1 MHDGRRRRLAV
12 LAAVLATVA
21 MLPGAAAAPAAAQQ
35 DGDCSFPAT
44 VTDATGREVTI
55 EEDPERVVTTNPS
68 AAQTMWEIGA
78 QEEVVGVSQFAAYL
92 EGADAKAN
100 VSGSGGPSVERIVD
114 LEPDLVLVP
123 NTTHGFAKDRIQQLR
138 DAGIPVYV
146 FGTPTSVQ
154 YVIDK
159 TRTTG
164 RLTGNC
170 EAADERADRMEADVA
185 RIERAVETVERP
197 VGLNYFF
204 GFTSG
209 SGTFIGEVMETSG
222 VRNGAAEADISGFS
236 PINEET
242 VVQINPAWIVV
253 PEESSVPNNDAYNST
268 TAVQEGQIIRVDTN
282 NLQQPAPRVV
292 EAMIT
297 IVRAVHPEAY
307 EQAELTT
314 TTTAATEATETA
326 DTATTTAPAE
336 TTTTAGQPGFTV
348 GATVAA
354 LVAVALLA
362 RRAGR

>member
-1 MHDGRRRRLAV
+1 MHDGRRRWLAV

-21 MLPGAAAAPAAAQQ
+21 VLPGAAVASGTQQ
-35 DGDCSFPAT
+35 EDCSFPAT

-55 EEDPERVVTTNPS
+55 EEDPERVVTTSPS

-78 QEEVVGVSQFAAYL
+78 RDEVVGVSGFAAYL
-92 EGADAKAN
+92 EGAEAKAN

-123 NTTHGFAKDRIQQLR
+123 NATHGFAKDRIRQLR

-146 FGTPTSVQ
+146 FGTPTSVG

-170 EAADERADRMEADVA
+170 EAADERAARMESDVA
-185 RIERAVETVERP
+185 RIERAVENVERP

-209 SGTFIGEVMETSG
+209 SDTFIGEVMETSG
-222 VRNGAAEADISGFS
+222 LRNGAAEAGIDGFS
-236 PINEET
+236 PINDET
-242 VVQINPAWIVV
+242 VVQIDPAWIVV
-253 PEESSVPNNDAYNST
+253 PEEASVPNTAAYNAT
-268 TAVQEGQIIRVDTN
+268 TAVREGQIIRVDTN

-292 EAMIT
+292 EAMIA

-307 EQAELTT
+307 EQAGP
-314 TTTAATEATETA
+314 TTTAG
-326 DTATTTAPAE
+326 TTTAGTTETTTASTGTTETAE
-336 TTTTAGQPGFTV
+336 TTTSGQPGFTP
-348 GATVAA
+348 GAVVAA
-354 LVAVALLA
+354 LVAVTLLA
-362 RRAGR
+362 RRSGR